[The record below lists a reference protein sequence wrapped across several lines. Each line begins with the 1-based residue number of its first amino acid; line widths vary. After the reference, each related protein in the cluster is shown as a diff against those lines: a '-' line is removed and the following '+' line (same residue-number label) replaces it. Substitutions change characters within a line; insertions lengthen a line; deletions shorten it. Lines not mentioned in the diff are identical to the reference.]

1 MIIGIW
7 NLDKNEVNKMGKPCR
22 VNMVATNFFG
32 QGALE
37 LLSDEVRK
45 LGYKKALVITDKFLY
60 ENGVADQVCN
70 TLNEAQVHSYIYYG
84 VKPNPTT
91 TVVNEALSVA
101 LEIKPDFIVAL
112 GGGSAID
119 TCKAVGIVM
128 ANGGKIEDYEG
139 INKSRKRALPIAAV
153 NTTAGTGSE
162 VTSFYVITD
171 EKRHSKMVMVDTN
184 CMVWIAINDA
194 GLMSSM
200 PRSLTAA
207 TGMDAM
213 THAIEALLSKGATPF
228 TDKDALW
235 AIKVIREYLP
245 RAVKDGNDIE
255 AREMMAYAQYS
266 AGLAFSNAGLG
277 MVHAMAHSLGGF
289 YNLPHGVCNAV
300 LLPHVMEFNGEIRKV
315 QERFGLIYEALGLKG
330 STGYAPY
337 RAMTEAVRDI
347 KKLSKEVGIPQ
358 GLSELKVKPEDFE
371 ALAKLSLK
379 DTCMPSNPREA
390 SLEEIIKVYQKA
402 YKVKPSNI

>member
-1 MIIGIW
+1 MTIEIW
-7 NLDKNEVNKMGKPCR
+7 NLDKNEVNKMKKPCR
-22 VNMVATNFFG
+22 VNMIATNFFG

-45 LGYKKALVITDKFLY
+45 LGYKRALVITDKLLY
-60 ENGVADQVCN
+60 ENGVAEQVCN
-70 TLNEAQVHSYIYYG
+70 LLNDVQVRSYIYYG

-91 TVVNEALSVA
+91 AVVNEALGVA
-101 LEIKPDFIVAL
+101 MEIKPDFIVAL

-139 INKSRKRALPIAAV
+139 VNKSRNRALPIVAV

-162 VTSFYVITD
+162 VTTFYVITD

-184 CMVWIAINDA
+184 CTVWIAINDA
-194 GLMSSM
+194 NLMSSM
-200 PRSLTAA
+200 PKSLTAA

-213 THAIEALLSKGATPF
+213 THAIEAVLSKGATPF

-235 AIKVIREYLP
+235 AIKTIRQYLP
-245 RAVKDGNDIE
+245 KAINDGNDIQ

-300 LLPHVMEFNGEIRKV
+300 LLPHVMAFNGEVRQV
-315 QERFGLIYEALGLKG
+315 QERFRLIYEALGLRG
-330 STGYAPY
+330 ATNYVPY
-337 RAMTEAVRDI
+337 RAMTESVRAI
-347 KKLSKEVGIPQ
+347 KQLSKEVGIPQ
-358 GLSELKVKPEDFE
+358 NLQELKVSPEDFE
-371 ALAKLSLK
+371 ALAKLALK
-379 DTCMPSNPREA
+379 DTCMTSNPREA
-390 SLEEIIKVYQKA
+390 NLQEIMKVYQKA
-402 YKVKPSNI
+402 YV